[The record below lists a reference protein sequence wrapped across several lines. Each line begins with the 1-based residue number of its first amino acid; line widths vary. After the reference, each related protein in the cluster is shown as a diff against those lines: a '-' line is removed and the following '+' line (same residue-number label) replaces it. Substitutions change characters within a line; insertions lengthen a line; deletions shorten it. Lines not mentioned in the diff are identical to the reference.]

1 MIDSKKKPDCF
12 GRLETVF
19 PKKEDGLR
27 HTPEN
32 CMACE
37 YKTPCLKAAMNG
49 ARGINVREEMVN
61 RSYEAGLIGFWR
73 RWSQK
78 KTLNR
83 EKRQSKGE
91 KQKMG
96 GGCPKD

>member
-1 MIDSKKKPDCF
+1 MIDYKNKPGCF
-12 GRLETVF
+12 GRLEMVF

-37 YKTPCLKAAMNG
+37 YKTPCLKTAMNG
-49 ARGINVREEMVN
+49 VRGISVREELVN
-61 RSYEAGLIGFWR
+61 RSYDAGMIGFWR

-78 KTLNR
+78 KALDR
-83 EKRQSKGE
+83 EKRKSEGE
-91 KQKMG
+91 GQKRLS
-96 GGCPKD
+96 